1 MGSGGPEPSTSYRVV
16 MTSMIAVATASA
28 LDLTAGAGVIDERGE
43 SPERGLGAV
52 EISVGLGVDPA
63 LGIADRGMRHA
74 HAAVEPGAAAEAADH
89 RDLHRLHDRGAG
101 GRS

>member
-1 MGSGGPEPSTSYRVV
+1 MRSGGAGARTSYRVG
-16 MTSMIAVATASA
+16 MPSMIAVATASA

-74 HAAVEPGAAAEAADH
+74 HAAVEPGAAPEPANP
-89 RDLHRLHDRGAG
+89 RDLHALPDRAAG
-101 GRS
+101 ERS